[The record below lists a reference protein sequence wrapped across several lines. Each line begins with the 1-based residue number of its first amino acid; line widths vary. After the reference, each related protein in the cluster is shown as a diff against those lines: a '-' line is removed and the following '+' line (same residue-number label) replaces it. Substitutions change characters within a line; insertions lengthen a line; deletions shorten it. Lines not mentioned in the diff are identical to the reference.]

1 MNELLQP
8 KTLVGDKLRFGHY
21 FNPVFILIRN
31 VVEMT
36 DGPGNTLGCLEDPLT
51 RCGVRVLAEW
61 AISIMSSRS
70 AAESCRRGVTQGDLS
85 TVRPILHVLIEL
97 WSVVRLFRV
106 SVSACSRGTDSRLP
120 LRRREEWSGSSSG
133 GSCWMRNC
141 GAFCVEH
148 ASRLGSTV
156 NKSSPDVPRVA
167 GSNLQASSN
176 KFCPDNSTWL
186 SHYWDLRF

>member
-8 KTLVGDKLRFGHY
+8 KTLVGDKMRFGHY

-36 DGPGNTLGCLEDPLT
+36 DGPGNTLGYLEDPLT

-120 LRRREEWSGSSSG
+120 LRRREEWTGSSSG
-133 GSCWMRNC
+133 GSYWMRNC
-141 GAFCVEH
+141 EAFFVEH

-156 NKSSPDVPRVA
+156 DKSSTDGPRVA
-167 GSNLQASSN
+167 GSNLQTTSN

-186 SHYWDLRF
+186 SHHLTLGF